1 MGTKTIRLDES
12 VYERLKSEKRDEETF
27 SEAVDRL
34 MGDWSLLDIAGT
46 ATDADT
52 ERHRELLAAA
62 DDAAAQERAELLT
75 RLGIEDE

>member
-62 DDAAAQERAELLT
+62 DDAAAQERTELLT